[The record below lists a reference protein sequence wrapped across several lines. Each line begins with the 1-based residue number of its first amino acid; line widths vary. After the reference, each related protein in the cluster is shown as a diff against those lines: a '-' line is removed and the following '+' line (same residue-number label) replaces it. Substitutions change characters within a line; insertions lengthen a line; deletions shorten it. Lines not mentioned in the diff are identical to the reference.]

1 MGAPEPASVL
11 GRACRAGMGRAAS
24 RQRSHQRTRNKETLQ
39 EEAIELTE
47 ERRTLGAGS
56 WRLGAGRAEG
66 PRARGGPRGLGCG
79 ASRGSS
85 EASLPAS
92 LWPAC
97 SAAQR
102 PLAAGPRRAPRR
114 LWLRAAYLCSFPQFE
129 LLTVQSHRCARRALS
144 VLTVAPRTPRTQ
156 HAVGVPSPELE
167 GPFPGGESGLASGAA
182 CRSSQHR
189 EAEAARLGPR
199 GPGAA
204 GHQPRQAR

>member
-1 MGAPEPASVL
+1 M
-11 GRACRAGMGRAAS
+11 
-24 RQRSHQRTRNKETLQ
+24 
-39 EEAIELTE
+39 
-47 ERRTLGAGS
+47 
-56 WRLGAGRAEG
+56 
-66 PRARGGPRGLGCG
+66 RGEPRGLGRG
-79 ASRGSS
+79 ASRGAS

-97 SAAQR
+97 GAAQR

>member
-1 MGAPEPASVL
+1 M
-11 GRACRAGMGRAAS
+11 
-24 RQRSHQRTRNKETLQ
+24 
-39 EEAIELTE
+39 
-47 ERRTLGAGS
+47 
-56 WRLGAGRAEG
+56 
-66 PRARGGPRGLGCG
+66 RGEPRGLGHGAGRG
-79 ASRGSS
+79 AS
-85 EASLPAS
+85 EASSLPAS

-97 SAAQR
+97 GAAQR
-102 PLAAGPRRAPRR
+102 PLAAWPRRAPRR

>member
-1 MGAPEPASVL
+1 M
-11 GRACRAGMGRAAS
+11 
-24 RQRSHQRTRNKETLQ
+24 
-39 EEAIELTE
+39 
-47 ERRTLGAGS
+47 
-56 WRLGAGRAEG
+56 
-66 PRARGGPRGLGCG
+66 RGEPRGLGRG
-79 ASRGSS
+79 ASRGAS

-97 SAAQR
+97 GAAQR
-102 PLAAGPRRAPRR
+102 PLAAGPQRAPRR
-114 LWLRAAYLCSFPQFE
+114 LWLRAAYPCSFPQFE

>member
-1 MGAPEPASVL
+1 MGAPEPASAL

-39 EEAIELTE
+39 EEANELLKSGG
-47 ERRTLGAGS
+47 RWARAAGG
-56 WRLGAGRAEG
+56 WV
-66 PRARGGPRGLGCG
+66 RGEPRGLGRG
-79 ASRGSS
+79 ASRGAS

-97 SAAQR
+97 GAAQR

-114 LWLRAAYLCSFPQFE
+114 LWLRAAYPCSFPQFE